1 MSNMDRVKL
10 SIMSTRSNNIHQT
23 YNAAFTNTMEDRLLK
38 SGFNTSKNAY
48 VKQQLTKT
56 HKNNNSGPSNIV
68 SMNFVDQRSPG
79 NSSELK
85 TVDKPE
91 LASKAH
97 VPKLLL
103 TQAIQFQGKDK
114 LASYDTNDGDK
125 TADSIMINSPE
136 NMAIS

>member
-1 MSNMDRVKL
+1 
-10 SIMSTRSNNIHQT
+10 
-23 YNAAFTNTMEDRLLK
+23 MEDRLLK

-68 SMNFVDQRSPG
+68 SMNFVDQRYPA

-85 TVDKPE
+85 TVEKNDME
-91 LASKAH
+91 SKAH

-103 TQAIQFQGKDK
+103 TQAI
-114 LASYDTNDGDK
+114 
-125 TADSIMINSPE
+125 
-136 NMAIS
+136 